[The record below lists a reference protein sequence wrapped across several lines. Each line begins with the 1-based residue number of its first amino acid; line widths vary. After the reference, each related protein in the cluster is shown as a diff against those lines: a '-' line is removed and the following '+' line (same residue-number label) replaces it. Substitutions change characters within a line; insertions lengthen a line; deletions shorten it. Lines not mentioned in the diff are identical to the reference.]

1 MVGDSEEV
9 VDGPMGWVIPGYD
22 ELRHVQAI
30 LRKVDQS
37 ILLRLVATEA
47 LQVDDEDRWHVVD
60 LDLLD
65 GLLVVH
71 ASVAVPCVRLGELLW
86 PIELPEAIV
95 YADPFSE
102 LVSRIR
108 CIQCFVS

>member
-1 MVGDSEEV
+1 MVGDCEEV
-9 VDGPMGWVIPGYD
+9 VNGSVGWAVSGDD

-30 LRKVDQS
+30 LGKIDQS
-37 ILLRLVATEA
+37 VLLGLVATEA

-71 ASVAVPCVRLGELLW
+71 ASVAIPCVRLGELLW